1 MSDIENV
8 SFTMR
13 GLEEY
18 IEWQTEDRRTLNK
31 INKLINDIVRN
42 GYDGI
47 AHPEPLKG
55 DLEGWWSREVNEKDR
70 LVYRI
75 LDDNKVEITRC
86 KGHYS
91 DKGN

>member
-13 GLEEY
+13 GLREY

-42 GYDGI
+42 GNEGI
-47 AHPEPLKG
+47 GHPEPLKG
-55 DLEGWWSREVNEKDR
+55 DLEGWWSREINEKDR

-75 LDDNKVEITRC
+75 LDENKAEIMQC

-91 DKGN
+91 NK

>member
-13 GLEEY
+13 GFREY
-18 IEWQTEDRRTLNK
+18 SEWQTEDRRILSK

-47 AHPEPLKG
+47 GHPEPLK
-55 DLEGWWSREVNEKDR
+55 DNLQGWWGREIDKKNR
-70 LVYRI
+70 LVYRM
-75 LDDNKVEITRC
+75 LDDNKVEIMQC

-91 DKGN
+91 DT